1 MAEALESLCST
12 RCMMLFS
19 MGYKGI
25 AKDLILGFLFLC
37 SSLISKV
44 CFGLPVWKRHLSQ
57 MITIQILIQETHK
70 IIVYSMLKYLGRN
83 LLIPE
88 TFFEM
93 HQRNKIDWWRWGEH
107 TCGKVCHEVSMDKKP
122 IVESGW

>member
-25 AKDLILGFLFLC
+25 AKDLSLGFLFLC

-93 HQRNKIDWWRWGEH
+93 QLLMHLCYNIIWYKLFLRFYLPCIEEKN
-107 TCGKVCHEVSMDKKP
+107 V
-122 IVESGW
+122 